1 MPARSPS
8 ASGRTW
14 RRASCRVV
22 AVAGAPR
29 GRRGEGADLIVVG
42 STHTDHAGRIAPGS
56 TAEQLL
62 HGSPCP
68 VAVAPDGY
76 RLRPAA
82 FERVGVG
89 YDGSDEATA
98 AVELAR
104 GYGGE
109 LELIRVWPAERYAML
124 GAHDDLLG
132 EIRRELESS
141 AERVDGTP
149 VLLDGDPAHELI
161 ERTRSLDLLVLGSR
175 GYGPMRAVLVGGV
188 SGHVVRGA
196 HCPVFVVAR
205 GALSAAP
212 A

>member
-1 MPARSPS
+1 MGAPSPS
-8 ASGRTW
+8 ASRRTW
-14 RRASCRVV
+14 RPASCRS
-22 AVAGAPR
+22 GH
-29 GRRGEGADLIVVG
+29 RRERYTGSRRTSSDLIVVG
-42 STHTDHAGRIAPGS
+42 STHTGHAGRITPGS
-56 TAEQLL
+56 TAEHLL

-76 RLRPAA
+76 RLRPAP
-82 FERVGVG
+82 FERVGVA
-89 YDGSDEATA
+89 YDGSAEATA

-109 LELIRVWPAERYAML
+109 LELIRVWPSERYAML

-132 EIRRELESS
+132 EIRRELESA

-175 GYGPMRAVLVGGV
+175 GYGPLRSVLVGGV
-188 SGHVVRGA
+188 SGQVARGA

-205 GALSAAP
+205 GAFSAAP